1 MEISLRE
8 CFWQGESTWGSY
20 VSGYGL
26 SPLTKVRT
34 GDAGLNPWVGNPI
47 FYPPD
52 DDVLSALCSLP
63 SIDSTGQYYYLLAV
77 NLEEE
82 AVPSLPNSALFLGYD
97 VCDDTRTSSILNC
110 GVWLGKLAPI
120 VPRINLF
127 GLLTLSDA
135 QLAQELLPQEWGEDE
150 PHACVDIWA
159 LYDITAMRSERSSGQ
174 PE

>member
-1 MEISLRE
+1 MEVSIRE

-20 VSGYGL
+20 ASSFGL

-34 GDAGLNPWVGNPI
+34 GDAGLNLRIGNPVLL
-47 FYPPD
+47 YPPD

-63 SIDSTGQYYYLLAV
+63 SIDSTGQCFYLLAV

-82 AVPSLPNSALFLGYD
+82 AVPPLPDKAILLGCD
-97 VCDDTRTSSILNC
+97 ICDDTRTSSILNC
-110 GVWLGKLAPI
+110 RVWAGKLAPI

-127 GLLTLSDA
+127 GLLALSDA
-135 QLAQELLPQEWGEDE
+135 KLAQELLPEEWGEDE

-159 LYDITAMRSERSSGQ
+159 LYDITGMRPDCSLE
-174 PE
+174 